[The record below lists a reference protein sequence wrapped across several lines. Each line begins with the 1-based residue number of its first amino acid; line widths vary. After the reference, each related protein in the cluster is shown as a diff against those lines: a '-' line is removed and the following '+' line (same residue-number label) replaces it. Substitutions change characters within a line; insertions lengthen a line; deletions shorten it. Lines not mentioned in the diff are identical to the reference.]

1 MLKVSIAILFAAVVG
16 IVDQSPAQSD
26 LLVDIHNPRG
36 RDVKCEGFSLD
47 GSESVSIKFTGAEKN
62 RPLWTRAWILNSTT
76 REVVWDTRHAADK
89 DDDRVPLT
97 FDGPLALPKGNY
109 EVYYSYFPYH
119 YYNFKGFS
127 EFMDFLGDKV
137 FRWND
142 DDDYSSDIKNFSIVI
157 RGKGTRLDKDAIEK
171 LHEEYRKNSFFSMSG
186 LWDSQ
191 SEHRGFVLDKP
202 TDLAI
207 YAIGEAR
214 SDGTYDYGWIKNTKT
229 NEVVWT
235 MMNRDLKYAGGDRKN
250 RMVNETVSL
259 PAGTYAA
266 FFVTDDSHSARE
278 WNAPPPNDPEM
289 WGMTARVS
297 AGGKDHARLIEYED
311 VPAKSVILE
320 MTKVRD
326 KEFRSKGFTLK
337 KAMDVRIL
345 AIGEGREGEMY
356 DYGWITDPKT
366 NKKVWEMKYFDT
378 EHAGG
383 AEKNRVVDKIV
394 HLEKGAY
401 MAYYVTD
408 GSHSYHDWNSTPPYD
423 QNRWGITL
431 IGAGDSYAA
440 NDVAPYDE
448 QDDKTIIARIVRVG
462 DDERKHKSFTLDKD
476 AEVRVYAVGEGRDR
490 EMYDY
495 GWITDAKS
503 GRTVWEMTYGM
514 TEPAGGARKNRK
526 FEGTIML
533 KAGEYTLH
541 FQSDDSHS
549 FEDWNEDPPA
559 DPFNWGI
566 TLFDAS
572 TKISG
577 R

>member
-16 IVDQSPAQSD
+16 IVDQSRAQSNV
-26 LLVDIHNPRG
+26 LVDIHNPHG

-47 GSESVSIKFTGAEKN
+47 GSGSVSVKFTGAEKN
-62 RPLWTRAWILNSTT
+62 RPLWTRAWILNSST
-76 REVVWDTRHAADK
+76 REVVWDTRNAADR

-97 FDGPLALPKGNY
+97 FNGSLTLPKGTY
-109 EVYYSYFPYH
+109 EVYYSYFPYS
-119 YYNFKGFS
+119 YYNIKGFS

-157 RGKGTRLDKDAIEK
+157 TGKGTHLDKDAVEK

-191 SEHRGFVLDKP
+191 AEHRGFVLDKP

-278 WNAPPPNDPEM
+278 WNAPPPNDPEL
-289 WGMTARVS
+289 WGLTVHVNDSGA
-297 AGGKDHARLIEYED
+297 KDHAHLVDYED
-311 VPAKSVILE
+311 VPAKSIIVE

-345 AIGEGREGEMY
+345 A
-356 DYGWITDPKT
+356 
-366 NKKVWEMKYFDT
+366 
-378 EHAGG
+378 
-383 AEKNRVVDKIV
+383 
-394 HLEKGAY
+394 
-401 MAYYVTD
+401 
-408 GSHSYHDWNSTPPYD
+408 
-423 QNRWGITL
+423 
-431 IGAGDSYAA
+431 
-440 NDVAPYDE
+440 
-448 QDDKTIIARIVRVG
+448 VG
-462 DDERKHKSFTLDKD
+462 
-476 AEVRVYAVGEGRDR
+476 
-490 EMYDY
+490 
-495 GWITDAKS
+495 
-503 GRTVWEMTYGM
+503 
-514 TEPAGGARKNRK
+514 
-526 FEGTIML
+526 
-533 KAGEYTLH
+533 
-541 FQSDDSHS
+541 
-549 FEDWNEDPPA
+549 
-559 DPFNWGI
+559 
-566 TLFDAS
+566 
-572 TKISG
+572 
-577 R
+577 